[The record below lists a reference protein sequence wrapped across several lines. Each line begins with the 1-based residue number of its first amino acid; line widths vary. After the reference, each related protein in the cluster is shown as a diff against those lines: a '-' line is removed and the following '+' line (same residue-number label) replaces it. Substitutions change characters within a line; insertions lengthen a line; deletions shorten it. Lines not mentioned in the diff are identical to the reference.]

1 MICGMVGLAAQRSTI
16 SRLGPLRRKARS
28 GMSRTRCWLFSP
40 RRQPGA
46 RRGRLFS
53 SGCIVSS
60 SRFPS
65 GLEGPG
71 GGPAGIDVGKI
82 EGVQLSPEDVAL
94 GAQRGMGQI
103 LFRART
109 RVSHDPGESKF
120 GVFRSLRETAG
131 KIVEAAGEPGV
142 VLAEAI
148 HAQNDQ
154 FFGEEFGEGRS
165 HGFEVRASG
174 YEINVGLHGETRGG
188 KNAVAAERVL
198 AREAGSFDEPQ
209 PFFNAAGRRA
219 VPIVIEDALAPGQA
233 EAGIFAAREDGR
245 IFDRYATLIGVTI
258 EGPGLKL
265 ATREPAIMHQ
275 QMKRMLVMV
284 ALLSNGMETSDERG
298 FRDR

>member
-65 GLEGPG
+65 GLEGAG
-71 GGPAGIDVGKI
+71 GRAHRIEGGKI
-82 EGVQLSPEDVAL
+82 EGVQVGTEDVAL

-103 LFRART
+103 RFRARA

-131 KIVEAAGEPGV
+131 KIVETAGEPGV

-165 HGFEVRASG
+165 DGLEVRASG
-174 YEINVGLHGETRGG
+174 YEVNVGLYGETRGG
-188 KNAVAAERVL
+188 KDAVVAEGVL
-198 AREAGSFDEPQ
+198 TWEPGGLDEPQ
-209 PFFNAAGRRA
+209 PFVNAPGLGATT
-219 VPIVIEDALAPGQA
+219 IVIEDALAPSQTK
-233 EAGIFAAREDGR
+233 AGIFAAREDGR
-245 IFDRYATLIGVTI
+245 IFDRYATLIV
-258 EGPGLKL
+258 
-265 ATREPAIMHQ
+265 
-275 QMKRMLVMV
+275 
-284 ALLSNGMETSDERG
+284 
-298 FRDR
+298 

>member
-1 MICGMVGLAAQRSTI
+1 MICWMVCLPSQRSTI

-65 GLEGPG
+65 GLEGAG
-71 GGPAGIDVGKI
+71 GRPTRIDVGKI

-103 LFRART
+103 LFRARA

-131 KIVEAAGEPGV
+131 KIVETAGEPGV

-165 HGFEVRASG
+165 DGLEVRASG
-174 YEINVGLHGETRGG
+174 YEVNVGLYGETRGG
-188 KNAVAAERVL
+188 KDAVVAERVL
-198 AREAGSFDEPQ
+198 TWDAGGLDEPL
-209 PFFNAAGRRA
+209 PLFTAAGLGA
-219 VPIVIEDALAPGQA
+219 ITIVIEEIGRASC
-233 EAGIFAAREDGR
+233 RER
-245 IFDRYATLIGVTI
+245 V
-258 EGPGLKL
+258 
-265 ATREPAIMHQ
+265 
-275 QMKRMLVMV
+275 
-284 ALLSNGMETSDERG
+284 
-298 FRDR
+298 